1 MAFILDQIKRITANA
16 RFSADSWQ
24 DFRNR
29 HPAIARDLG
38 AFVLVLLLAAVIWVL
53 SAASGNPNPFGY

>member
-1 MAFILDQIKRITANA
+1 MVNFIAKVKGIIAKA

-24 DFRNR
+24 DFRDR

-38 AFVLVLLLAAVIWVL
+38 AFVLVLLLAVVIWAL
-53 SAASGNPNPFGY
+53 SAASGNPSPFGY

>member
-1 MAFILDQIKRITANA
+1 MVNFIAKVKGIIAKA
-16 RFSADSWQ
+16 RFNLDSLQ
-24 DFRNR
+24 DFRDR

-38 AFVLVLLLAAVIWVL
+38 AFVLVLLLAAVIWAL

>member
-1 MAFILDQIKRITANA
+1 MAYFIELIKGIIAKA
-16 RFSADSWQ
+16 RFRSDSWQ
-24 DFRNR
+24 DFRDR

-53 SAASGNPNPFGY
+53 SAALGNPSPFGY